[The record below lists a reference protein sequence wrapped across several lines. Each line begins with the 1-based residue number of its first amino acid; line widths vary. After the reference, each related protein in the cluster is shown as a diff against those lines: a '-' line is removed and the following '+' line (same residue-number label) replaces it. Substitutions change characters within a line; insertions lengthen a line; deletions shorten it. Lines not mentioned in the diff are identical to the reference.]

1 MHGPDPHRVPRLLE
15 LRGAVAWREHR
26 QAAEPLWHRVRHSR
40 PHRQRARESWP
51 PEQPEHP
58 DHDGRLLADEELLG
72 GLPLHRRDQRAFHA
86 DGLWSADSQVGSP
99 GAQGPAEPDH
109 QGRAPAFC
117 LLLQL
122 RQGVVERQ
130 RARAKARPLDAG
142 PRVGACRPGRQDAR
156 RGRRPRP
163 LPLRRRT
170 GRGGAARPRRKD
182 RPPSWPV
189 RHQADVESA
198 VRSSG
203 TCGAQPTLGVAPH
216 RERGLGCHAR
226 SELPRRAADEPARR
240 EDGRGGRDVVAASGD
255 QEIVAGLAAGDH
267 EALARLYDR
276 YAGLAY
282 GVAMRVLGDP
292 ARAEDAVQDAFMNVW
307 RRASSFDPER
317 GSLRA
322 WLLTSVR
329 NRCIDYLRGRGSHER
344 QEQELLPEV
353 VSSQS
358 ASDPWREV
366 ALSLERT
373 AVRDAM
379 ASLPSEQRQVV
390 EMAYFGGYSQAEI
403 ADLTRVALGTVKGR
417 MWLALEKMSSYL
429 RGRGLVDV

>member
-1 MHGPDPHRVPRLLE
+1 
-15 LRGAVAWREHR
+15 
-26 QAAEPLWHRVRHSR
+26 
-40 PHRQRARESWP
+40 
-51 PEQPEHP
+51 
-58 DHDGRLLADEELLG
+58 
-72 GLPLHRRDQRAFHA
+72 
-86 DGLWSADSQVGSP
+86 
-99 GAQGPAEPDH
+99 
-109 QGRAPAFC
+109 
-117 LLLQL
+117 
-122 RQGVVERQ
+122 
-130 RARAKARPLDAG
+130 
-142 PRVGACRPGRQDAR
+142 
-156 RGRRPRP
+156 
-163 LPLRRRT
+163 
-170 GRGGAARPRRKD
+170 
-182 RPPSWPV
+182 
-189 RHQADVESA
+189 
-198 VRSSG
+198 
-203 TCGAQPTLGVAPH
+203 
-216 RERGLGCHAR
+216 
-226 SELPRRAADEPARR
+226 
-240 EDGRGGRDVVAASGD
+240 
-255 QEIVAGLAAGDH
+255 
-267 EALARLYDR
+267 
-276 YAGLAY
+276 
-282 GVAMRVLGDP
+282 MRVLGDP

-373 AVRDAM
+373 TVREAM

-417 MWLALEKMSSYL
+417 MRLALEKMSSYL

>member
-1 MHGPDPHRVPRLLE
+1 MD
-15 LRGAVAWREHR
+15 
-26 QAAEPLWHRVRHSR
+26 
-40 PHRQRARESWP
+40 
-51 PEQPEHP
+51 
-58 DHDGRLLADEELLG
+58 
-72 GLPLHRRDQRAFHA
+72 
-86 DGLWSADSQVGSP
+86 
-99 GAQGPAEPDH
+99 
-109 QGRAPAFC
+109 
-117 LLLQL
+117 
-122 RQGVVERQ
+122 
-130 RARAKARPLDAG
+130 
-142 PRVGACRPGRQDAR
+142 R
-156 RGRRPRP
+156 RG
-163 LPLRRRT
+163 
-170 GRGGAARPRRKD
+170 D
-182 RPPSWPV
+182 
-189 RHQADVESA
+189 
-198 VRSSG
+198 
-203 TCGAQPTLGVAPH
+203 
-216 RERGLGCHAR
+216 
-226 SELPRRAADEPARR
+226 
-240 EDGRGGRDVVAASGD
+240 RDVVAASGD

-267 EALARLYDR
+267 EALAQLYDR

-282 GVAMRVLGDP
+282 GVAIRVLGDP

-344 QEQELLPEV
+344 QEQELLPDL

-403 ADLTRVALGTVKGR
+403 ADQTRVALGTVKGR
-417 MWLALEKMSSYL
+417 MRLALEKMSSYL